1 MEQAWGKAAK
11 GQVLAWILGQSS
23 HLVTCT
29 DGLCFGQLSNDL
41 LGPTPM
47 FHTWNRP
54 ASSTAKYC
62 ISLQRETEMLLV
74 I

>member
-23 HLVTCT
+23 HLVTWTGACV
-29 DGLCFGQLSNDL
+29 FGQLSNDL
-41 LGPTPM
+41 FGPTLV
-47 FHTWNRP
+47 FHTWKR
-54 ASSTAKYC
+54 AADLSAKYC
-62 ISLQRETEMLLV
+62 NSLQREMLLV